1 MKTVKRIVAVVLVL
15 TLCAGGISVRPA
27 EAKSKNIY
35 FSGEYRK
42 KIGSGE
48 YFILEASQYPTPEGK
63 IKGNFYIS
71 YYYKPSGSRH
81 EWLNKEMKRVGTN
94 KYKAGKMK
102 LRVYKKKIVITKG
115 GDYNGTYKLKKR
127 YPRP

>member
-1 MKTVKRIVAVVLVL
+1 MKAVKRIVAVVLVL
-15 TLCAGGISVRPA
+15 ALCAGGLPISHT

-35 FSGEYRK
+35 FSGEYRR
-42 KIGSGE
+42 KIGPGE
-48 YFILEASQYPTPEGK
+48 YFILKASQYPTPEGK

-71 YYYKPSGSRH
+71 YYYKPSGSMH
-81 EWLNKEMKRVGTN
+81 EWLKKEMKRVGTN
-94 KYKAGKMK
+94 KYTAGKMK
-102 LRVYKKKIVITKG
+102 LRVYKNKIVITKG